1 MSFKNNIDNAHDD
14 GYDGESDT
22 PKEENVN
29 SIQNFLDLFDPIF
42 EFIEETTDKNKLYLN
57 HVNRNYIENIQMNL
71 FKAYTFLYYAYFMF
85 YGFWGSVLNAICPCW
100 CVNSTHRS
108 LKEVQD
114 IFLEE
119 EFTKIAEYDQL
130 RIEAKIEKELRR
142 YSDNYDDDDFEED
155 ESELVSEEE
164 HEEEVSEEAHE
175 ESGEEASEE
184 TGEETGEEESEADNE
199 KEHSEEDQN
208 EEECHSE
215 QENNNEEKEKN
226 TTTGVMTR
234 LRKRNLNKN

>member
-1 MSFKNNIDNAHDD
+1 MSFKNNSDNAHDD

-119 EFTKIAEYDQL
+119 EFTKIAEYNQL

-164 HEEEVSEEAHE
+164 HEETHEEVGDEAHE
-175 ESGEEASEE
+175 EEG
-184 TGEETGEEESEADNE
+184 EADNE
-199 KEHSEEDQN
+199 KEHSEEDQD

-215 QENNNEEKEKN
+215 RENSNEEKEKN

>member
-57 HVNRNYIENIQMNL
+57 HVNRKYIENIQMNL

-119 EFTKIAEYDQL
+119 EFTKIAEYNQL

-164 HEEEVSEEAHE
+164 PGEEAHE
-175 ESGEEASEE
+175 EEG
-184 TGEETGEEESEADNE
+184 EADNE
-199 KEHSEEDQN
+199 KEYSEEDQDV
-208 EEECHSE
+208 EECHGESE
-215 QENNNEEKEKN
+215 NSNEEKEKN